1 MKALK
6 MYWNNLTLIYKI
18 IGLFAV
24 PLLIVVSTIFSKV
37 LFEDMP
43 DAGFSFMG
51 FGLLVGYIL
60 WEVLIDGWNFGGL
73 YGKNFQGIA
82 LVKASNTGMKL
93 YGQMIATDSLRRI
106 VYFGLLAGICMKSV
120 ASGVIMGAV
129 VTLAVMVSRFF
140 PGYMSSLLLSYIAP
154 IVSVCLVFMLYE
166 VNPVV
171 HWIVAIGIAIFATML
186 TVWKGAIMIE
196 NVKFVFALQKFG
208 FQRRLQLGSMAI
220 FYLIG
225 VVIELATHGTFWLG
239 MFFMML
245 APMYMVQVIYSMC
258 MSTLVTASPYGKRIQ
273 TSIVSCGD
281 LFFSLVSMTIIVI
294 MKAVEVALYPQQK
307 DALISVFVILS
318 VMMLVLH
325 IYTAF
330 VYKFYVLSIVLLFV
344 IIWPLSFYMGY
355 SVSDTRFFTLP
366 TIPVSFVGAVLIAYA
381 STLLGV
387 GLQYVLTK
395 LIYRVPLSKYAQG
408 AAMRKYLKN

>member
-1 MKALK
+1 
-6 MYWNNLTLIYKI
+6 
-18 IGLFAV
+18 
-24 PLLIVVSTIFSKV
+24 
-37 LFEDMP
+37 
-43 DAGFSFMG
+43 
-51 FGLLVGYIL
+51 
-60 WEVLIDGWNFGGL
+60 
-73 YGKNFQGIA
+73 
-82 LVKASNTGMKL
+82 
-93 YGQMIATDSLRRI
+93 
-106 VYFGLLAGICMKSV
+106 
-120 ASGVIMGAV
+120 
-129 VTLAVMVSRFF
+129 
-140 PGYMSSLLLSYIAP
+140 
-154 IVSVCLVFMLYE
+154 
-166 VNPVV
+166 
-171 HWIVAIGIAIFATML
+171 
-186 TVWKGAIMIE
+186 MIE
-196 NVKFVFALQKFG
+196 NIKFVFVLQKFG
-208 FQRRLQLGSMAI
+208 FQRRLQLGSMVI

-225 VVIELATHGTFWLG
+225 VVIELATRGNFWLG

-355 SVSDTRFFTLP
+355 SVRFFTLP

-395 LIYRVPLSKYAQG
+395 LIYRAPLSKYAQG

>member
-1 MKALK
+1 
-6 MYWNNLTLIYKI
+6 
-18 IGLFAV
+18 
-24 PLLIVVSTIFSKV
+24 
-37 LFEDMP
+37 
-43 DAGFSFMG
+43 
-51 FGLLVGYIL
+51 
-60 WEVLIDGWNFGGL
+60 
-73 YGKNFQGIA
+73 
-82 LVKASNTGMKL
+82 
-93 YGQMIATDSLRRI
+93 
-106 VYFGLLAGICMKSV
+106 
-120 ASGVIMGAV
+120 
-129 VTLAVMVSRFF
+129 
-140 PGYMSSLLLSYIAP
+140 
-154 IVSVCLVFMLYE
+154 
-166 VNPVV
+166 
-171 HWIVAIGIAIFATML
+171 
-186 TVWKGAIMIE
+186 MIE

-208 FQRRLQLGSMAI
+208 FQRRLQLGSMAM

-258 MSTLVTASPYGKRIQ
+258 MSTLVTASPYGKQIQ

-330 VYKFYVLSIVLLFV
+330 VYKFYVISLVLMLLT
-344 IIWPLSFYMGY
+344 IWPISFYMGY
-355 SVSDTRFFTLP
+355 SVSGSSISFALP
-366 TIPVSFVGAVLIAYA
+366 TIPISFVGAVLLAYA

-387 GLQYVLTK
+387 GLQYVLAK
-395 LIYRVPLSKYAQG
+395 LIYRAPLSKYAQG

>member
-1 MKALK
+1 
-6 MYWNNLTLIYKI
+6 
-18 IGLFAV
+18 
-24 PLLIVVSTIFSKV
+24 
-37 LFEDMP
+37 
-43 DAGFSFMG
+43 
-51 FGLLVGYIL
+51 
-60 WEVLIDGWNFGGL
+60 
-73 YGKNFQGIA
+73 
-82 LVKASNTGMKL
+82 
-93 YGQMIATDSLRRI
+93 
-106 VYFGLLAGICMKSV
+106 
-120 ASGVIMGAV
+120 
-129 VTLAVMVSRFF
+129 
-140 PGYMSSLLLSYIAP
+140 
-154 IVSVCLVFMLYE
+154 
-166 VNPVV
+166 
-171 HWIVAIGIAIFATML
+171 
-186 TVWKGAIMIE
+186 MIE

-239 MFFMML
+239 MFFMMM

-355 SVSDTRFFTLP
+355 SVSDARFFTLP

-395 LIYRVPLSKYAQG
+395 LIYRAPLSKYAQG